1 VSSHPTGSRVVDCP
15 AREIALAFRFV
26 HTGDLH
32 LDSPFIGLT
41 SEAPANVVRTLRE
54 STISAWKGIIDLA
67 LAEQADFLLV
77 AGDAFEHA
85 NRTLRGQLVFRDGLK
100 RLSDEGIPSFVVTG
114 NHDPLDGWEPS
125 VTWPQLA
132 HRFPAHEVTAAPVL
146 RGSEEI
152 ARVYGISYHQRDIK
166 QNLAKSFVREPE
178 ATFAIGLLHANVGG
192 AEGHANYAPCTM
204 ADLRASGMDYWALGH
219 VHAQRILS
227 DERPVAVYSGNPQ
240 GRDPGETEPRGCYL
254 VDVDDAGRIRPVFR
268 PLDVVR
274 WQILDV
280 AIDGL
285 ATEESLIEAVV
296 TAVDDART
304 AAGRS
309 VVARVRLGGRGA
321 LHASLTR
328 AGMLGDVLVAARDGL
343 GTAEPF
349 AWIESLRDRSRPVL
363 DLAERRR
370 ADDFVGDLLRR
381 LDAMRGQLST
391 ADGEAAVAVADS
403 ADAAEVAAGVDRALD
418 ELFANSRA
426 RKYLNGVRPDAAGVA
441 VLLDEVETLLLDRLG
456 DES

>member
-1 VSSHPTGSRVVDCP
+1 
-15 AREIALAFRFV
+15 LAFRFV

-41 SEAPANVVRTLRE
+41 TEAPASVVHTLRG
-54 STISAWKGIIDLA
+54 STISAWNAIIDLA

-125 VTWPQLA
+125 VTWPPLA

-146 RGSEEI
+146 RDGEEV

-166 QNLAKSFVREPE
+166 QNLARSFVRDPE
-178 ATFAIGLLHANVGG
+178 APFAIGLLHANVGG
-192 AEGHANYAPCTM
+192 AEGHANYAPCSM

-219 VHAQRILS
+219 VHAQRVLS
-227 DERPVAVYSGNPQ
+227 EERPVTVYCGNPQ

-254 VDVDDAGRIRPVFR
+254 VDVDDAGRICPVFR

-280 AIDGL
+280 PIGGL
-285 ATEESLIEAVV
+285 AGEESLVDAVV

-304 AAGRS
+304 TAGRS
-309 VVARVRLGGRGA
+309 VVARVRLVDRGP
-321 LHASLTR
+321 LHASLKR
-328 AGMLGDVLVAARDGL
+328 AGVLGDVLAAARDGL

-349 AWIESLRDRSRPVL
+349 AWVESLRDHTRPEL
-363 DLAERRR
+363 DLAERRK

-381 LDAMRGQLST
+381 LDATRAGLAVGDGAGV
-391 ADGEAAVAVADS
+391 ADG
-403 ADAAEVAAGVDRALD
+403 VDKALD

-426 RKYLNGVRPDAAGVA
+426 RKYLNGARPDAARVA